1 MHCQTHEY
9 NQGSFQS
16 QEEQTASILMILA
29 LQTVTISSVLNRTL
43 NITGSSSLFETEMQ
57 QHSEKRFSKSGEG
70 IKMDAQVPLLLCEN
84 TGPSFISIMLQ
95 QSVGEVHTASMGDEQ
110 GTTSGW
116 ERTQL
121 AYGSPNRFNLSVS
134 IKKRVQNTV
143 NLLSS
148 KKKKKKL
155 NNELLGKGI
164 AFFIYLYTYK
174 YILTVYVTETCHH
187 SHCFYSSYEFIFS
200 KSKLCCSPS
209 LW

>member
-148 KKKKKKL
+148 KKKKKK
-155 NNELLGKGI
+155 
-164 AFFIYLYTYK
+164 
-174 YILTVYVTETCHH
+174 
-187 SHCFYSSYEFIFS
+187 S
-200 KSKLCCSPS
+200 
-209 LW
+209 